1 MSKSFLQLQCFTQ
14 GHHLSFFL
22 HYVFPD
28 DEHHGSLPKAE
39 KSTVTTG
46 GSVMIRFATCGL
58 QGEYVGLVSEPVS
71 ICGVDV
77 SAPQQFR
84 GQRRSTLDEMLE
96 SLGSC
101 FTPNEVQSFP
111 HRLQPYSHCHL
122 SSLHRWASKQVEL
135 PITWATSLL
144 EWPLLLAIA

>member
-1 MSKSFLQLQCFTQ
+1 MGK
-14 GHHLSFFL
+14 HLGM
-22 HYVFPD
+22 P
-28 DEHHGSLPKAE
+28 
-39 KSTVTTG
+39 
-46 GSVMIRFATCGL
+46 CL

-101 FTPNEVQSFP
+101 FTHNEVRRDSNVLSVQLFGIKCQNRGTSKIKMSFVM
-111 HRLQPYSHCHL
+111 R
-122 SSLHRWASKQVEL
+122 V
-135 PITWATSLL
+135 
-144 EWPLLLAIA
+144 IAA